1 MRPTVL
7 EVFVDNFKYN
17 LNQIQNFVG
26 ENVVLMPVIKAD
38 AYGTYLNQRLDLLE
52 NFKIVAVAIPDEGK
66 FLRELGFKND
76 IFVLNQPSVSEID
89 TIVNYSLSVGVAD
102 LDFICKLN
110 DVAIDAKKVINVH
123 IEIET
128 GMNRTGFFL
137 SDLKNYTD
145 KILSLSNIHIDGLYS
160 HLSCADGNNEYTNSQ
175 YDKFLEAKD
184 FLSFKTD
191 LKYVHLSASSGILNF
206 NKFGFN
212 TIRPGMILYGF
223 EVFDNSYK
231 SLNLKPVARLKSKIS
246 FIKDLSAG
254 EQIGYSGS
262 FVLTKDSKI
271 ATVPIGYA
279 DGLDRSLSNCGFVVI
294 KDTLVPIVGKIC
306 MDSFMVDVS
315 RLDVSVGDDVY
326 IWDDKNLTLESV
338 AQKADTINYEFLSRI
353 SKRVPRIF
361 VE

>member
-7 EVFVDNFKYN
+7 EISVNNFKYN
-17 LNQIQNFVG
+17 LKQIQNLAG
-26 ENVVLMPVIKAD
+26 ENVILMPVIKAD
-38 AYGTYLNQRLDLLE
+38 AYGTYLNHRLDLLE

-66 FLRELGFKND
+66 FLREIGFKNE
-76 IFVLNQPSVSEID
+76 ILVLNQPSALEID
-89 TIVNYSLSVGVAD
+89 TIVNYSLTVGVANF
-102 LDFICKLN
+102 DFICMLN
-110 DVAIDAKKVINVH
+110 NAAITAKKVINVH

-137 SDLKNYTD
+137 SDLKNHVD
-145 KILSLSNIHIDGLYS
+145 DILNLSNVHVDGLYS
-160 HLSCADGNNEYTNSQ
+160 HLSSADVNSDYTNSQ
-175 YDKFLEAKD
+175 HSRFVEAKEFLDDKF
-184 FLSFKTD
+184 S

-231 SLNLKPVARLKSKIS
+231 SLDLKPVACLKSKIS
-246 FIKDLSAG
+246 FIKNLPAG
-254 EQIGYSGS
+254 EKIGYSGS
-262 FVLTKDSKI
+262 FVLTKNTKI

-294 KDTLVPIVGKIC
+294 KDTLVPIIGKIC

-326 IWDDKNLTLESV
+326 IWDNKNLTLESV
-338 AQKADTINYEFLSRI
+338 AQKANTINYEFLSRI
-353 SKRVPRIF
+353 SQRVPRVFID
-361 VE
+361 

>member
-7 EVFVDNFKYN
+7 EIFVDNFKYN
-17 LNQIQNFVG
+17 LKQIQDFVG
-26 ENVVLMPVIKAD
+26 EDVILMPVIKAD
-38 AYGTYLNQRLDLLE
+38 AYGTYLNHRLDLLE

-76 IFVLNQPSVSEID
+76 IFILNQPSDLEID
-89 TIVNYSLSVGVAD
+89 TILKYSLSVGVAD
-102 LDFICKLN
+102 FDFISKLN
-110 DVAIDAKKVINVH
+110 DAAIIAEKVVNVH
-123 IEIET
+123 LELET

-137 SDLKNYTD
+137 SDFKNYID
-145 KILSLSNIHIDGLYS
+145 KILNLSNIHVDGLYS
-160 HLSCADGNNEYTNSQ
+160 HLSCADENSKYTNLQ
-175 YDKFLEAKD
+175 YDKFTEAKD
-184 FLSFKTD
+184 FLSSKID

-223 EVFDNSYK
+223 EIFDNSYK
-231 SLNLKPVARLKSKIS
+231 NLDLKPVARLKSKIS
-246 FIKDLSAG
+246 FIKNLSVG

-294 KDTLVPIVGKIC
+294 KDTLVPIIGKVC

-326 IWDDKNLTLESV
+326 IWDNKNLTLESV

-353 SKRVPRIF
+353 SKRVPRVFI
-361 VE
+361 